1 MQALLSLQSD
11 TLLRLCLGWPH
22 LLFEPPE
29 DANEGEASPRAWN
42 ATGMALLLRQHAP
55 WSLLELVATLSSQ
68 VHHSSSW
75 KDLCA

>member
-22 LLFEPPE
+22 LLFAPPE
-29 DANEGEASPRAWN
+29 EAEEGEEPAFPAKWN

-55 WSLLELVATLSSQ
+55 WSILELSASLYSKVPSF
-68 VHHSSSW
+68 
-75 KDLCA
+75 